1 MIDSMLIESAK
12 LQSIKED
19 LLYDII
25 QLKLQKGLLKEEDM
39 TEQEKYIVELKKIE
53 KEKAALRAKQ
63 RKEAKERERAR
74 EVANNLKSEFMQY
87 AGHILY

>member
-1 MIDSMLIESAK
+1 MLIESAK

-19 LLYDII
+19 LLYDIL
-25 QLKLQKGLLKEEDM
+25 QLKLQKGVLKEADL
-39 TEQEKYIVELKKIE
+39 TEKDKYIIELKKIE

-63 RKEAKERERAR
+63 RKEARERERAM
-74 EVANNLKSEFMQY
+74 EVAKNLKSEFMQY